1 MTSDPWVN
9 VRTRHDFPADEVIS
23 ALQKEIRRGNVEN
36 AVLLAYE
43 MFTTSAE
50 LEAKLWT
57 RLVVISVED
66 VGLGDRNLPI
76 LIKTL
81 YDMAQFFDRAAFPPD
96 RGLFAIHA
104 VRLLAT
110 SPKDRSSDE
119 MYNWVRMSVEEQGL
133 RPVIPDYAI
142 DMHTA
147 RGQALGRDVN
157 HFLEIGSQVVPEL
170 EGRERTYRERVLAL
184 LQQKDR

>member
-1 MTSDPWVN
+1 MQTDPWVN
-9 VRTRHDFPADEVIS
+9 VRTRHNFPADEVIS

-36 AVLLAYE
+36 AAVLAYE

-57 RLVVISVED
+57 RLIVISVED
-66 VGLGDRNLPI
+66 VGFGDRNLPI

-81 YDMAQFFDRAAFPPD
+81 YDMAQFFDRSAFPPD

-104 VRLLAT
+104 VRLLAS
-110 SPKDRSSDE
+110 SPKDRASDE
-119 MYNWVRMSVEEQGL
+119 MYNWIRMSVEDGNL
-133 RPVIPDYAI
+133 LPVIPDYAI

-147 RGQALGRDVN
+147 RGQTMGRDVK
-157 HFLEIGSQVVPEL
+157 HFFAEGARVQPEL
-170 EGRERTYRERVLAL
+170 KERDRTYHERVMEILHP
-184 LQQKDR
+184 KET